1 MTKRIID
8 NYAAVMVGDYLD
20 ICKVSR
26 DDSLDDLDKQ
36 VKILAILYGVTE
48 DDILNLPLPSYKEMA
63 AASAFLEVP
72 CEKVPRVA
80 SKYTLGDL
88 VLVPSADPSKLTTG
102 QYIDFQTFAQK
113 GEETLVEQ
121 LSCFLI
127 PQGCKYGTGYDVADV
142 HRAIRDHLSV
152 ADVLALAAFFLTSW
166 FKSIEAT
173 RIFSERQRRR
183 LERKI
188 MKGEKTRVVRSPKG
202 GDGSQTSM
210 R

>member
-1 MTKRIID
+1 MKGRIID
-8 NYAAVMVGDYLD
+8 NYAAVTVGTYLE

-26 DDSLDDLDKQ
+26 DESLEDLDKQ
-36 VKILAILYGVTE
+36 VRILALLYGQTVDE
-48 DDILNLPLPSYKEMA
+48 ILDLPLADYKVRA
-63 AASAFLEVP
+63 AASAFLEGP

-88 VLVPSADPSKLTTG
+88 VLVPSADPSKLTAG

-127 PQGCKYGTGYDVADV
+127 PEGKTYGNGYDVREV
-142 HRAIRDHLSV
+142 QSAIRDYLPV

-166 FKSIEAT
+166 SRLIEDT
-173 RIFSERQRRR
+173 RIFSERERRR
-183 LERKI
+183 LERR
-188 MKGEKTRVVRSPKG
+188 MKGERTKVVTHSTAN
-202 GDGSQTSM
+202 GDGSPTLT

>member
-1 MTKRIID
+1 MKGRIID
-8 NYAAVMVGDYLD
+8 NYAAVTVGTYLE

-26 DDSLDDLDKQ
+26 DESLEDLDKQ
-36 VKILAILYGVTE
+36 VRILALLYGQTVDE
-48 DDILNLPLPSYKEMA
+48 ILDLPLADYKVRA
-63 AASAFLEVP
+63 AASAFLEGP

-88 VLVPSADPSKLTTG
+88 VLVPTSDPSKLTAG

-121 LSCFLI
+121 LSCFLV
-127 PQGCKYGTGYDVADV
+127 PQGCKYGAGYDVLDV
-142 HRAIRDHLSV
+142 QRAIRDYLSV

-166 FKSIEAT
+166 AESIRRT
-173 RIFSERQRRR
+173 QIFSERQRRR
-183 LERKI
+183 LERR
-188 MKGEKTRVVRSPKG
+188 MKGENTKVVRLKNN
-202 GDGSQTSM
+202 GDGSPTLT